1 MWMWIVNVWGWGC
14 LILYSWCFFK
24 FDVYRLQ
31 RRFFMH
37 AIKTYVLCFIYIH
50 LLFLSFFSAKHT
62 CKSKCLRS
70 FVHLFVATTLKT
82 KVWWM
87 MTCDEL
93 MKWWPDDQ
101 MTITTWGCHVS
112 VAAVLYCTVLY
123 CTVLYCNVR
132 LSCECGCWT
141 AINRSLIRALSR
153 LPGCGWW
160 RGRYYTPDHIL
171 SAARHIN
178 VNWSQAGNTNLQY
191 SIFHYN
197 TGLLTTGGSPVP
209 HAK

>member
-1 MWMWIVNVWGWGC
+1 MNCEC
-14 LILYSWCFFK
+14 LATIGMFNIKYYIHDVFFK

-87 MTCDEL
+87 MTWWRVNE
-93 MKWWPDDQ
+93 MMTRWPDD
-101 MTITTWGCHVS
+101 
-112 VAAVLYCTVLY
+112 YN
-123 CTVLYCNVR
+123 NVR

>member
-1 MWMWIVNVWGWGC
+1 MFQSTVTAVSSSAGSLVAGHRVRSVLQVRGC
-14 LILYSWCFFK
+14 TVLYC
-24 FDVYRLQ
+24 
-31 RRFFMH
+31 
-37 AIKTYVLCFIYIH
+37 TVLYCTVLYC
-50 LLFLSFFSAKHT
+50 T
-62 CKSKCLRS
+62 
-70 FVHLFVATTLKT
+70 
-82 KVWWM
+82 
-87 MTCDEL
+87 
-93 MKWWPDDQ
+93 
-101 MTITTWGCHVS
+101 
-112 VAAVLYCTVLY
+112 VLYCTVLY

>member
-1 MWMWIVNVWGWGC
+1 
-14 LILYSWCFFK
+14 
-24 FDVYRLQ
+24 
-31 RRFFMH
+31 MH

-87 MTCDEL
+87 MTWWRVNE
-93 MKWWPDDQ
+93 MMTRWPDD
-101 MTITTWGCHVS
+101 
-112 VAAVLYCTVLY
+112 YN
-123 CTVLYCNVR
+123 NVR

-153 LPGCGWW
+153 LPGLWLVTGAVLHSGSHFVCSPTYQCQLES
-160 RGRYYTPDHIL
+160 GREYKPPVFHIPLQHRAAHHGRL
-171 SAARHIN
+171 SSSARK
-178 VNWSQAGNTNLQY
+178 VN
-191 SIFHYN
+191 F
-197 TGLLTTGGSPVP
+197 LLKYLRREKSTQNSNDQKGGPKVWFCL
-209 HAK
+209 KLTMWI